1 MYTGPVFEGLILEAV
16 RVQRHYLLCPRS
28 DIPTNLPSSKFPAK
42 GKILNCIL
50 CIWQHNRIRIKYGKY
65 GRIRNTVVQKWS
77 WSRENDGTN
86 YRVVL
91 ALLTRRLSNFRAI
104 TQFLAQISWFRD
116 SARKYLLKL
125 LNWITN
131 SHKTR
136 LNIIFVSSLF
146 FFCFFFSI
154 LNKHRR
160 QAIIWTNAD
169 PVHWRIY
176 AALGGDEL
184 TIDHMLMLPHCGLVT
199 PHGDINLV
207 QHWLW

>member
-50 CIWQHNRIRIKYGKY
+50 CIWQLNKIRIKYGIY

-77 WSRENDGTN
+77 WSREKDGTN

-104 TQFLAQISWFRD
+104 RQFLAQISRFRD
-116 SARKYLLKL
+116 SARSYGNTYWILKQHTDVIIVPCHCYVNTWKFGGTTTEMKYILEKL
-125 LNWITN
+125 CTEIIKLNYKQPQNKIKHN
-131 SHKTR
+131 FC
-136 LNIIFVSSLF
+136 LVSAF
-146 FFCFFFSI
+146 FFNS
-154 LNKHRR
+154 K
-160 QAIIWTNAD
+160 
-169 PVHWRIY
+169 
-176 AALGGDEL
+176 
-184 TIDHMLMLPHCGLVT
+184 
-199 PHGDINLV
+199 
-207 QHWLW
+207 